1 MLRNLQAALKNLRAL
16 GVGKREAAWL
26 AGTAVGY
33 AVLEGVGVGLLVPM
47 LQYVERG
54 DTAFEQGTPSM
65 VWRVILGITSAL
77 GIRPTLFV
85 LLTLVFVTIVAR
97 QVVRYLHQLAV
108 VRARVRATAVLRQQ
122 GIESFLRTDLPFI
135 VSVGQGRLLSAL
147 TSEAERAG
155 TALTHL
161 LNLWA
166 SGTLLVVYLV
176 LLFAMSPLVAPV
188 ALLAMGAVAVLV
200 HRLIEKSREL
210 GVRVTAI
217 HDELHAAFT
226 ERLAGIRLVKMM
238 GQEKADAQRV
248 NSIIERLSDVFIGIG
263 KGREAIEVSVE
274 PLLMLGAFLTLYVA
288 VVSFG
293 LTLASL
299 GIFLFIFLR
308 ILPLLK
314 QVNIARQQ
322 VGAHIAGFLQTQQL
336 IERSR
341 TATLI
346 VGGSRPF
353 EGLRECLEFR
363 QVGFSYFDNA
373 SEGWALRDISFRVKK
388 GMLTAIVG
396 RSGAGKSTLLDLIP
410 RLREAT
416 TGAILLDGVPIH
428 AFELRSLRARIGIV
442 DQHGFLFND
451 TVRNNLTYGL
461 AEKNQGAIEEAARKA
476 YAHAFVQALPEGY
489 DTVLG
494 DRGVRLSGGQRQR
507 LALARVFLQD
517 PDILLL
523 DEPTSALDSES
534 EQFIQAAIE
543 ELRKEK
549 LIIVIAHRLSTI
561 RQADRILVLDEG
573 CIVEQGDHGTLLNR
587 QGAYHRLFE
596 LQLYA

>member
-16 GVGKREAAWL
+16 GVGKCEAAWL

-54 DTAFEQGTPSM
+54 DAAFEQETPSGM
-65 VWRVILGITSAL
+65 WRVILEITSAL

-85 LLTLVFVTIVAR
+85 LLTLVLVMIVAR
-97 QVVRYLHQLAV
+97 QVVRYFHQLAV

-166 SGTLLVVYLV
+166 CGTLLIVYLV
-176 LLFAMSPLVAPV
+176 ILFAMSPLVAPV

-217 HDELHAAFT
+217 HDELHAAFA

-248 NSIIERLSDVFIGIG
+248 NSIINRLSDVFIGIG

-288 VVSFG
+288 VESFG

-322 VGAHIAGFLQTQQL
+322 IGAHIAGFLQTQQL

-341 TATLI
+341 AATLI

-353 EGLRECLEFR
+353 EGLHEYLEFR
-363 QVGFSYFDNA
+363 QVGFSYTSNV
-373 SEGWALRDISFRVKK
+373 SEGWALRDISFRARK

-410 RLREAT
+410 RLRETT

-461 AEKNQGAIEEAARKA
+461 VEKNQGAVEEAARKA
-476 YAHAFVQALPEGY
+476 YAHTFVQALPEGY

-507 LALARVFLQD
+507 LALAKVFLQD

-573 CIVEQGDHGTLLNR
+573 RIVEQGDHGTLLDR